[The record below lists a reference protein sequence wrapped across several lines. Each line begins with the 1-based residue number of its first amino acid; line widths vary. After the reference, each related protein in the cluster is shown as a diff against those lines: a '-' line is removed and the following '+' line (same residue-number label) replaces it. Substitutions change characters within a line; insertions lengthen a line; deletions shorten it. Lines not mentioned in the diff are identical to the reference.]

1 MQSDINDEAS
11 TDITA
16 ITIQLNELRSKFDLG
31 MREGHEPADL
41 KEIYLQMKELE
52 CYLKALQWEPERHH
66 NSVLQSW
73 L

>member
-1 MQSDINDEAS
+1 MQSDISNEVS

-16 ITIQLNELRSKFDLG
+16 ITIQLNELRSKFDQG

-41 KEIYLQMKELE
+41 KETYLQMKELE
-52 CYLKALQWEPERHH
+52 CYLKALQWEPER
-66 NSVLQSW
+66 NNISVLQSW